1 MKIKSVKIWSEDL
14 KLSRPYTIS
23 YETIDSVENVFVHIQ
38 LEDGTWGIGAG
49 SPAEFVTG
57 ENILSCVNALE
68 NHSEELLIDKN
79 INSIDEICESINNRL
94 SSTPAA
100 RAALDIAL
108 FDAHSKFHNI
118 SLIDFFG
125 KCHNGLFTSVTM
137 GIKSIKESADEAK
150 EYVSN
155 GFRFLKIKTGSDVDH
170 DIELMHKVRE
180 TVGNSISIRVDAN
193 QGYSIEDLN
202 KFVNKTKEKNIE
214 LIEQPFPRDH
224 DSNMHKISESVSDIC
239 AADESLHDPEDAIRL
254 TNNKKF
260 FGIFNIKLMKCG
272 GLYPARKIAH
282 IANQNNIDLMWGC
295 MDESIVSISAAL
307 HIALSS
313 TKTKYL
319 DLDGS
324 FDLARDIV
332 SGGFMLKEGKLIPTM
347 EPGLG
352 VNYIDGINI

>member
-14 KLSRPYTIS
+14 KLYRPYTIS

-170 DIELMHKVRE
+170 DIELIHKVRE

-224 DSNMHKISESVSDIC
+224 DSNMHKIPESVSDIC

-313 TKTKYL
+313 AKTKYL

-332 SGGFMLKEGKLIPTM
+332 SGGFMLKDGKLIPTM

-352 VNYIDGINI
+352 VNFIDGVNI

>member
-57 ENILSCVNALE
+57 ENTLSCINALE

-125 KCHNGLFTSVTM
+125 KSHNGLFTSVTM

-170 DIELMHKVRE
+170 DIELIHKAVSY
-180 TVGNSISIRVDAN
+180 THLTLPTI
-193 QGYSIEDLN
+193 YS
-202 KFVNKTKEKNIE
+202 V
-214 LIEQPFPRDH
+214 
-224 DSNMHKISESVSDIC
+224 
-239 AADESLHDPEDAIRL
+239 
-254 TNNKKF
+254 
-260 FGIFNIKLMKCG
+260 
-272 GLYPARKIAH
+272 
-282 IANQNNIDLMWGC
+282 
-295 MDESIVSISAAL
+295 
-307 HIALSS
+307 
-313 TKTKYL
+313 
-319 DLDGS
+319 
-324 FDLARDIV
+324 
-332 SGGFMLKEGKLIPTM
+332 
-347 EPGLG
+347 
-352 VNYIDGINI
+352 

>member
-94 SSTPAA
+94 SSNPAA

-118 SLIDFFG
+118 SLIDYFG

-137 GIKSIKESADEAK
+137 GIKSIEESADEAK

-170 DIELMHKVRE
+170 DIELIHKVRE
-180 TVGNSISIRVDAN
+180 TIGNSISIRVDAN

-202 KFVNKTKEKNIE
+202 KFVNKTKENNIE
-214 LIEQPFPRDH
+214 LIEQPLPRDH

-254 TNNKKF
+254 TNHKKL

-352 VNYIDGINI
+352 VNYIDGMNI

>member
-118 SLIDFFG
+118 ALLDFFG

-137 GIKSIKESADEAK
+137 GIKSIEESADEAK

-352 VNYIDGINI
+352 VNYIDGMNI

>member
-14 KLSRPYTIS
+14 KLTRPYTIS

-170 DIELMHKVRE
+170 DIELIHKVRE

-202 KFVNKTKEKNIE
+202 KFVNKTREKNIE
-214 LIEQPFPRDH
+214 LIEQPFLRDH
-224 DSNMHKISESVSDIC
+224 DSNMHKIPESVSDIC

>member
-57 ENILSCVNALE
+57 ENILSCINALE
-68 NHSEELLIDKN
+68 NHFEELLIDKN

-170 DIELMHKVRE
+170 DIELIHKVRE

-214 LIEQPFPRDH
+214 LIEQPFPRAH
-224 DSNMHKISESVSDIC
+224 DSNMHKIPESVSDIC

-352 VNYIDGINI
+352 VNYIDGMNI

>member
-57 ENILSCVNALE
+57 ENTLSCINALE

-170 DIELMHKVRE
+170 DIELIHKVRE

-214 LIEQPFPRDH
+214 LIEQPFPRAH
-224 DSNMHKISESVSDIC
+224 DSNMHKIPESVSDIC

-352 VNYIDGINI
+352 VNYIDGMNI

>member
-57 ENILSCVNALE
+57 ENTLSCINALE

-224 DSNMHKISESVSDIC
+224 DSNMHKIPESVSDIC

-260 FGIFNIKLMKCG
+260 FGIFIIKLMKCG

-352 VNYIDGINI
+352 VNYIDGMNI

>member
-68 NHSEELLIDKN
+68 NHFEELLIDKN

-137 GIKSIKESADEAK
+137 GIKSIKESADQAK

-214 LIEQPFPRDH
+214 LIEQPFPRAH
-224 DSNMHKISESVSDIC
+224 DSNMHKIPESVSDIC

-352 VNYIDGINI
+352 VNYIDGMNI

>member
-118 SLIDFFG
+118 SLLDFFG
-125 KCHNGLFTSVTM
+125 RCHDGLYTSVTM
-137 GIKSIKESADEAK
+137 GIKSIEESSKEAE
-150 EYVSN
+150 EHVSN
-155 GFRFLKIKTGSDVDH
+155 GFRFLKIKTGGDVDH

-180 TVGNSISIRVDAN
+180 TVGDLISIRVDAN
-193 QGYSIEDLN
+193 QGYSLGDLS

-214 LIEQPFPRDH
+214 LIEQPFPREH
-224 DSNMHKISESVSDIC
+224 DYQIEEISESIRLKC
-239 AADESLHDPEDAIRL
+239 AADESLHGPDDANRL
-254 TNNKKF
+254 SNNRKT

-282 IANQNNIDLMWGC
+282 IANENNIDLMWGC

-313 TKTKYL
+313 PKTKYL

-324 FDLARDIV
+324 FDLAKDIV
-332 SGGFMLKEGKLIPTM
+332 SGGFTLKEGKLIPTM
-347 EPGLG
+347 KPGLG
-352 VNYIDGINI
+352 VNYIEGMNI

>member
-57 ENILSCVNALE
+57 ENTLSCINALE

-224 DSNMHKISESVSDIC
+224 DSNMHKIPESVSDIC

-352 VNYIDGINI
+352 VNYIDGMNI

>member
-1 MKIKSVKIWSEDL
+1 
-14 KLSRPYTIS
+14 
-23 YETIDSVENVFVHIQ
+23 
-38 LEDGTWGIGAG
+38 
-49 SPAEFVTG
+49 
-57 ENILSCVNALE
+57 
-68 NHSEELLIDKN
+68 
-79 INSIDEICESINNRL
+79 
-94 SSTPAA
+94 
-100 RAALDIAL
+100 
-108 FDAHSKFHNI
+108 
-118 SLIDFFG
+118 
-125 KCHNGLFTSVTM
+125 M
-137 GIKSIKESADEAK
+137 GIKSIEESADEAK

-170 DIELMHKVRE
+170 DIELIHKVRE

-224 DSNMHKISESVSDIC
+224 DSNMHKIPESVSDIC

-352 VNYIDGINI
+352 VNYIDGMNI

>member
-68 NHSEELLIDKN
+68 NHFEELLIDKN

-170 DIELMHKVRE
+170 DIELIHKVRE

-202 KFVNKTKEKNIE
+202 KYVIKTKENNSIPL
-214 LIEQPFPRDH
+214 LI
-224 DSNMHKISESVSDIC
+224 
-239 AADESLHDPEDAIRL
+239 
-254 TNNKKF
+254 
-260 FGIFNIKLMKCG
+260 
-272 GLYPARKIAH
+272 
-282 IANQNNIDLMWGC
+282 
-295 MDESIVSISAAL
+295 
-307 HIALSS
+307 
-313 TKTKYL
+313 
-319 DLDGS
+319 
-324 FDLARDIV
+324 
-332 SGGFMLKEGKLIPTM
+332 
-347 EPGLG
+347 
-352 VNYIDGINI
+352 

>member
-57 ENILSCVNALE
+57 ENTLSCINALE

-118 SLIDFFG
+118 SLIDYFG

-155 GFRFLKIKTGSDVDH
+155 GFRFLKIKTGSDADH

-352 VNYIDGINI
+352 VNYIDGVNI

>member
-170 DIELMHKVRE
+170 DIELIHKVRE

-214 LIEQPFPRDH
+214 LIEQPFPRAH
-224 DSNMHKISESVSDIC
+224 DSSMHKIPESVSDIC

-352 VNYIDGINI
+352 VNYIDGMNI